1 VVVVLEIEG
10 DSLNQNNI
18 LSYLKRVRSLFSY
31 VADSSDKLL
40 RDLASIIPSKH
51 MIFPC
56 DIIDLRNFL
65 IQDRIVSS
73 NPILLFSNQFAEKY
87 LRDYSLFLVLDAS
100 KVGVENHKYG
110 GLQINFCEELDITK
124 LIVRIIVN
132 EPAASGSFDHVK
144 NIVQEFG
151 LGVECLVSNS
161 VPGIS
166 FPNKRLSQVITPK
179 IAQRNIG
186 KKSDLPLFPK
196 EKNI

>member
-1 VVVVLEIEG
+1 MDAQEKEEV
-10 DSLNQNNI
+10 SLNKNNI
-18 LSYLKRVRSLFSY
+18 LFYLKKVRSLFSY
-31 VADSSDKLL
+31 AVDTPDKLL
-40 RDLASIIPSKH
+40 GDLSSIIPSKH

-65 IQDRIVSS
+65 IKDRIVSS

-100 KVGVENHKYG
+100 KINADSYKYG
-110 GLQINFCEELDITK
+110 GLQINFCEELDITQ

-132 EPAASGSFDHVK
+132 EPAAAGSFDQIK
-144 NIVQEFG
+144 NIVQDFK

-166 FPNKRLSQVITPK
+166 FPNKRLSRTITPK
-179 IAQRNIG
+179 TAER
-186 KKSDLPLFPK
+186 KKR
-196 EKNI
+196 